1 MNSAKWTYF
10 TEDRVLCCRACRDS
24 ASSLITL
31 AIAGQWS
38 AMQALYLSELLT
50 SPWASSTEAKQSVM
64 TRQVF
69 FECILCFSV
78 KPSHLQPIT
87 NIAPWE
93 KKQHSI
99 QYVFLINLFKYE
111 SVLENFISKVN
122 LAKTTTT
129 TNEKT
134 NKQNS
139 EEKIKH
145 KHTECWWQI

>member
-1 MNSAKWTYF
+1 M
-10 TEDRVLCCRACRDS
+10 
-24 ASSLITL
+24 
-31 AIAGQWS
+31 
-38 AMQALYLSELLT
+38 
-50 SPWASSTEAKQSVM
+50 
-64 TRQVF
+64 
-69 FECILCFSV
+69 
-78 KPSHLQPIT
+78 
-87 NIAPWE
+87 
-93 KKQHSI
+93 
-99 QYVFLINLFKYE
+99 NLFKYE

>member
-1 MNSAKWTYF
+1 MVNFYIANQEMNSAKWTYF

-93 KKQHSI
+93 KKTAQHTICIFNEFIQIRISI
-99 QYVFLINLFKYE
+99 RKFHFK
-111 SVLENFISKVN
+111 S
-122 LAKTTTT
+122 
-129 TNEKT
+129 
-134 NKQNS
+134 
-139 EEKIKH
+139 
-145 KHTECWWQI
+145 